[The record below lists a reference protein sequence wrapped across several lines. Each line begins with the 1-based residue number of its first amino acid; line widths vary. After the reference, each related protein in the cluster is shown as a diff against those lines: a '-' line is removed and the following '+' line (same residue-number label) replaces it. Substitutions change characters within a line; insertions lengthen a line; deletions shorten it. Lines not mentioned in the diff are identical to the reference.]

1 MPNHAMIGPIQKT
14 DAIKNMQQKV
24 HKLLA
29 DIVDVRYPKPACSAC
44 DLRDLWCL
52 PTGLKGQQST
62 QLDNII
68 NRRKRVKRGEHLYRS
83 GDAFRSLYA
92 LRTGFFKTVLSS
104 ENGQDLVTGFH
115 MNGELMGLDAIC
127 DDSHCCNAIALEDS
141 EICEIPYAALE
152 TLCREIPT
160 LQRQF
165 HKIMSREI
173 ARDHNLM
180 ALLSSMNAD
189 ERIAAFLINLSQRFE
204 ARGYSP
210 VQFQL
215 RMTRG
220 EIGSYLGLK
229 LETVSRTLSKF
240 QDEGVIS
247 VQNRLL
253 VLNDLPRLKQTVE
266 RTRPSG
272 PLCKN

>member
-1 MPNHAMIGPIQKT
+1 
-14 DAIKNMQQKV
+14 MQQKA
-24 HKLLA
+24 HKLFA

-52 PTGLKGQQST
+52 PTGLKGHQSL

-68 NRRKRVKRGEHLYRS
+68 NRRKRIKRGEHLYRS
-83 GDAFRSLYA
+83 GDTFRSLYA

-115 MNGELMGLDAIC
+115 MSGELLGLDAIC

-141 EICEIPYAALE
+141 EICEIPYSALQS
-152 TLCREIPT
+152 LCREIPA
-160 LQRQF
+160 LQHHF

-173 ARDHNLM
+173 VRDHDLM

-229 LETVSRTLSKF
+229 LETVSRTLSKL
-240 QDEGVIS
+240 QEEGTIGVK
-247 VQNRLL
+247 NKHLT
-253 VLNDLPRLKQTVE
+253 LNDMPRLKQIVG
-266 RTRPSG
+266 RNTR
-272 PLCKN
+272 LCKN

>member
-1 MPNHAMIGPIQKT
+1 MPQKARKLFT
-14 DAIKNMQQKV
+14 DI
-24 HKLLA
+24 
-29 DIVDVRYPKPACSAC
+29 IDVRYPKPACSTC

-52 PTGLKGQQST
+52 PTGLKGPQSR
-62 QLDNII
+62 QLDEII

-83 GDAFRSLYA
+83 GDSFRSLYA

-115 MNGELMGLDAIC
+115 MSGELLGLDAIC
-127 DDSHCCNAIALEDS
+127 DDSHCCNAVALEDS
-141 EICEIPYAALE
+141 EICEIPYSALE
-152 TLCREIPT
+152 NLCREISG
-160 LQRQF
+160 LQHQF

-229 LETVSRTLSKF
+229 LETVSRTLSKL
-240 QDEGVIS
+240 QDEGMIS
-247 VQNRLL
+247 VQNKHLI
-253 VLNDLPRLKQTVE
+253 LNDLPRLRQIVGHNISGA
-266 RTRPSG
+266 PSD
-272 PLCKN
+272 KS

>member
-1 MPNHAMIGPIQKT
+1 
-14 DAIKNMQQKV
+14 MQQKV
-24 HKLLA
+24 HKLFA
-29 DIVDVRYPKPACSAC
+29 NIVDVRYPKPACSAC

-52 PTGLKGQQST
+52 PNGLKGQQSK
-62 QLDNII
+62 QLNGII
-68 NRRKRVKRGEHLYRS
+68 NRRKRIKRGEYLYRS
-83 GDAFRSLYA
+83 GEAFRSLYA

-115 MNGELMGLDAIC
+115 MTGELLGLDAIC
-127 DDSHCCNAIALEDS
+127 NDSHCCNAVALEDS
-141 EICEIPYAALE
+141 EICEIPYSALE
-152 TLCREIPT
+152 CLCREIPA
-160 LQRQF
+160 LQHQF

-189 ERIAAFLINLSQRFE
+189 ERISAFLINLSQRFE
-204 ARGYSP
+204 VRGYSP
-210 VQFQL
+210 VQFHL

-240 QDEGVIS
+240 QDEGIIG
-247 VQNRLL
+247 VQNKLL
-253 VLNDLPRLKQTVE
+253 ILNDLPRLKQIVE
-266 RTRPSG
+266 RNHSSG
-272 PLCKN
+272 SLCKN

>member
-1 MPNHAMIGPIQKT
+1 
-14 DAIKNMQQKV
+14 MQQNA
-24 HKLLA
+24 HKPFA
-29 DIVDVRYPKPACSAC
+29 EIVDFRYPKPACSAC

-52 PTGLKGQQST
+52 PSGLKGTQSL
-62 QLDNII
+62 QLDSII
-68 NRRKRVKRGEHLYRS
+68 NRRKRVKRGEHLYHS
-83 GDAFRSLYA
+83 GDTFRSLYA

-115 MNGELMGLDAIC
+115 MSGELLGLDAIC

-141 EICEIPYAALE
+141 EICEIPYTALE
-152 TLCREIPT
+152 NLCREIPD
-160 LQRQF
+160 LQHHF
-165 HKIMSREI
+165 HKVMSREI

-180 ALLSSMNAD
+180 ALLSNMNAD
-189 ERIAAFLINLSQRFE
+189 ERIAAFLINLSQRFG

-240 QDEGVIS
+240 QEEGTIGVK
-247 VQNRLL
+247 NKHLT
-253 VLNDLPRLKQTVE
+253 LNDLPRLKQIV
-266 RTRPSG
+266 G
-272 PLCKN
+272 HNIHIDKN